1 MKKEKKTKPY
11 VEPYFEEMHRKGI
24 ILTIISLILFV
35 GVPTITCIV
44 YDIMPNFGT
53 VIATGIGL
61 IAIFVPTGIAEMFGE
76 VPIMGSSYYLACL
89 TGNILNLKLPSAIN
103 AIKVSGF
110 KQSRATKTSI
120 RLTWKKVKKEADVVV
135 GIAIAVSSLIT
146 LVILALGVIL
156 LMPLES
162 FMTSEAIGI
171 AASNVLPALF
181 GCLVLGFIGND
192 VGGGITIKGRLKAAI
207 VPFIFFIVLYL
218 LISDLYEAFE
228 GFLMIIGIGMVYLIT
243 KKMYKAGK
251 IEVILPESDSMEAA
265 AEVFEAELAGE
276 ENKEE
281 L

>member
-1 MKKEKKTKPY
+1 
-11 VEPYFEEMHRKGI
+11 
-24 ILTIISLILFV
+24 
-35 GVPTITCIV
+35 
-44 YDIMPNFGT
+44 
-53 VIATGIGL
+53 
-61 IAIFVPTGIAEMFGE
+61 
-76 VPIMGSSYYLACL
+76 
-89 TGNILNLKLPSAIN
+89 
-103 AIKVSGF
+103 
-110 KQSRATKTSI
+110 
-120 RLTWKKVKKEADVVV
+120 
-135 GIAIAVSSLIT
+135 
-146 LVILALGVIL
+146 
-156 LMPLES
+156 
-162 FMTSEAIGI
+162 MTSEAIGI

-251 IEVILPESDSMEAA
+251 IEVILPESDSTEAA

>member
-110 KQSRATKTSI
+110 KQGT
-120 RLTWKKVKKEADVVV
+120 KEADVVV

-181 GCLVLGFIGND
+181 GFIGND
-192 VGGGITIKGRLKAAI
+192 VGGGIIIKGRLKAAI

>member
-11 VEPYFEEMHRKGI
+11 VEPYFEEMHKKGI
-24 ILTIISLILFV
+24 ILTIISLVLFV
-35 GVPTITCIV
+35 GVPTVTCIV

-61 IAIFVPTGIAEMFGE
+61 IAIFVPTGIAEIFGE

-110 KQSRATKTSI
+110 KQGT
-120 RLTWKKVKKEADVVV
+120 KEADVVV
-135 GIAIAVSSLIT
+135 GIAIAISSLVT
-146 LVILALGVIL
+146 LVILAVGVVL
-156 LMPLES
+156 LMPLEP
-162 FMTSEAIGI
+162 FLTSEAVGV

-192 VGGGITIKGRLKAAI
+192 VGGGVIIKGRLKAAI
-207 VPFIFFIVLYL
+207 LPFIFFIVLYL
-218 LISDLYEAFE
+218 LISDMYELFE
-228 GFLMIIGIGMVYLIT
+228 GFLMILGIVMIYFIT

-251 IEVILPESDSMEAA
+251 IEVLLPET
-265 AEVFEAELAGE
+265 EAESIE
-276 ENKEE
+276 EAVQNDK
-281 L
+281 

>member
-110 KQSRATKTSI
+110 KQGT
-120 RLTWKKVKKEADVVV
+120 KEADVVV

-192 VGGGITIKGRLKAAI
+192 VGGGIIIKGRLKAAI

-251 IEVILPESDSMEAA
+251 IEVILPETDSMEAA

>member
-1 MKKEKKTKPY
+1 
-11 VEPYFEEMHRKGI
+11 
-24 ILTIISLILFV
+24 
-35 GVPTITCIV
+35 
-44 YDIMPNFGT
+44 
-53 VIATGIGL
+53 
-61 IAIFVPTGIAEMFGE
+61 
-76 VPIMGSSYYLACL
+76 MGSSYYLACL

-110 KQSRATKTSI
+110 KQGT
-120 RLTWKKVKKEADVVV
+120 KEADVVV

-192 VGGGITIKGRLKAAI
+192 VGGGIIIKGRLKAAI

-265 AEVFEAELAGE
+265 DEIFEAELAGE